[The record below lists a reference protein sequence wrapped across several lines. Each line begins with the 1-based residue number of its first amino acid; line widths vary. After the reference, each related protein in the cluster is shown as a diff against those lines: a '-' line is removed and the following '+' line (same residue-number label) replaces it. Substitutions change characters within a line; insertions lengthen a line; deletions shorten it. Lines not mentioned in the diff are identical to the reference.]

1 MYNENCI
8 STSPRER
15 LKEKMRSSI
24 CCFCSTVR
32 DTEDVDEFE
41 QLEEVKSSR
50 STPRSPY
57 LIKEKCR
64 ILMAWIGK
72 GGHKHYASSDFSY
85 DPMSYALN
93 FEDESSRADELPFV
107 NFSSRLRSTPDRSP
121 AIKHLGETQ
130 VPVRREVC
138 AYSWGKPIQEL

>member
-1 MYNENCI
+1 
-8 STSPRER
+8 
-15 LKEKMRSSI
+15 MRSSI
-24 CCFCSTVR
+24 CCFCSTVPH
-32 DTEDVDEFE
+32 TEDVDEFE

-64 ILMAWIGK
+64 NLMAWIGK

-107 NFSSRLRSTPDRSP
+107 NFSSRLRSTPDRLP

-130 VPVRREVC
+130 VPIRREVC
-138 AYSWGKPIQEL
+138 ADCKVR